1 MVDMINI
8 DDSLDWVHEL
18 LYAENRVL
26 CHSLN
31 HLVVGIEHRSTY
43 PNFIDEEHEEVVTW
57 R

>member
-26 CHSLN
+26 CNSLS
-31 HLVVGIEHRSTY
+31 HLVVGIEHRYIY
-43 PNFIDEEHEEVVTW
+43 PIYIDKEYDEVVTW

>member
-43 PNFIDEEHEEVVTW
+43 PNFIDEEHEEVGTW

>member
-26 CHSLN
+26 CNSLS
-31 HLVVGIEHRSTY
+31 HLVVGIEHRSIY
-43 PNFIDEEHEEVVTW
+43 PNYIDEEHEEVGTW

>member
-26 CHSLN
+26 CNSLS
-31 HLVVGIEHRSTY
+31 HLVVGIEHRYIY

>member
-26 CHSLN
+26 CNSLS